1 MVSQS
6 FTCVSLWRNHGG
18 LRLGSQKGWRRPDV
32 CLSTKT
38 TCWARARCPFVEP
51 VALID
56 RDSSSMWARRAL
68 ALIEFFPHCMSEWM
82 GIERKKD
89 ILTSFKRPKW
99 PIRPKKWMHKERKS
113 THSQMLGRL
122 YEEERCMGMPE
133 THNEGELF
141 IFIFFIFAV
150 REFVVVGSCLHL
162 RFVCLCSVVVF
173 NVRGFVVWCSD
184 LLSSREHLL
193 FVLCPLTLVELVAN

>member
-1 MVSQS
+1 MMSQS
-6 FTCVSLWRNHGG
+6 FTCVLFRQNHGG

-51 VALID
+51 VAFID
-56 RDSSSMWARRAL
+56 RDSLSMWARRAL
-68 ALIEFFPHCMSEWM
+68 ALVEFFPHCMSERM
-82 GIERKKD
+82 GIEGKTSTQSECTRKN
-89 ILTSFKRPKW
+89 
-99 PIRPKKWMHKERKS
+99 
-113 THSQMLGRL
+113 THSQIPGRL
-122 YEEERCMGMPE
+122 YEERCMGMPE
-133 THNEGELF
+133 THKEGEFF
-141 IFIFFIFAV
+141 IFIFFVFAV

-173 NVRGFVVWCSD
+173 NVRGLVVWCSD
-184 LLSSREHLL
+184 LLSSRGHSL